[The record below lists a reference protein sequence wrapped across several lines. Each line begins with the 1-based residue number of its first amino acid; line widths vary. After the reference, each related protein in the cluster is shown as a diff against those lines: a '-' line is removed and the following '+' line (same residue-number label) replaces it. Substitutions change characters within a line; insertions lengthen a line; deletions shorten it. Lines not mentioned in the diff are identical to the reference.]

1 MEKIGLCTLIIWFAW
16 LLPSSCIDD
25 KTSGFKTDGS
35 PITIAVEDSVFY
47 LDFGTTLVID
57 PDISQKMSNLPLKYE
72 WRCIATDGDS
82 GSDSLRFISTEE
94 VLNYNFPRAGVFQV
108 RLRVENQYGSSFQY
122 FTANVRAPFE
132 QGIVILSNDEQ
143 DNSRLSFLRLKEE
156 NEVLEAKPS
165 DFNTNAFR
173 QANPDVVLRGAR
185 DMIFTR
191 KGELGGGVRY
201 YVLAI
206 SSESVQKIYLMNG
219 RYFLIENLLDVSLY
233 LPDAYPTILCG
244 NGDDSNNEIMFG
256 INDKN
261 GNPGNYGFASIRS
274 FFIYEGNIPGMYDKI
289 VLGQRKVFDR
299 GYTSYIGCFIDNSHE
314 TVYIIREGYTRY
326 SCGDRFVGKQIMNTV
341 FIDYDGSMM
350 FVATEKDD
358 LRQVSIH
365 RTGVQA
371 SWENDKVKF
380 ETDPYTYSV
389 DEGDFSLTADSKMV
403 ANLKYNYVFY
413 NRGNE
418 LYRWVHLAQDP
429 KLPSEPDLILED
441 PDDEITCMEMSTDQ
455 EHLWVCVY
463 NKNARTTLKGKL
475 LIVNPVTMQIEK
487 TIEGISDRALK
498 VMWKPITF
506 HGD

>member
-122 FTANVRAPFE
+122 FTANVRALFE

-299 GYTSYIGCFIDNSHE
+299 GYTSYIGCFIDNAHE
-314 TVYIIREGYTRY
+314 TVYIIREGYTR
-326 SCGDRFVGKQIMNTV
+326 
-341 FIDYDGSMM
+341 
-350 FVATEKDD
+350 
-358 LRQVSIH
+358 
-365 RTGVQA
+365 
-371 SWENDKVKF
+371 
-380 ETDPYTYSV
+380 
-389 DEGDFSLTADSKMV
+389 
-403 ANLKYNYVFY
+403 
-413 NRGNE
+413 
-418 LYRWVHLAQDP
+418 
-429 KLPSEPDLILED
+429 
-441 PDDEITCMEMSTDQ
+441 
-455 EHLWVCVY
+455 
-463 NKNARTTLKGKL
+463 
-475 LIVNPVTMQIEK
+475 
-487 TIEGISDRALK
+487 
-498 VMWKPITF
+498 
-506 HGD
+506 